1 MGEAWD
7 KWTSNFARRAGLTAD
22 SPQAL
27 ALRGVGAVAEGQMP
41 ALAAPVLQTPIPPV
55 APPSLGTFTPPG
67 GHSLLQAGVR
77 MGLQT
82 GALGA
87 AFPKAVDAVAPAQ
100 APVAAEAPPPVS
112 PEGATFASEPAAP
125 PMGGGGGMGVQV
137 IPEHRRTQGW
147 QVNEA
152 IPASD
157 KEIIARDAAI
167 QSHQNVLENEADA
180 GRYDAMRKEAFA
192 RGQAGAQA
200 FFEEQRALHAEQR
213 QQKRDALLKEMEDER
228 AKAVENADTLLG
240 KGVSKFMG
248 VLGAALGAWSG
259 SIRGTGQNAGL
270 QAMQAY
276 AAEEAASQRAKA
288 DKENNYYARMRTIF
302 NDDEAAEA
310 ATQASI
316 LRLAQARGNAIAAT
330 NKSELARANWDRSN
344 QAISTEIANLDQDI
358 TRRAHDVVHRTDT
371 NVPTQ
376 YIGIGGGLGAKDDDV
391 KAYGKALTD
400 AGIPEAE
407 QELAEVQARL
417 NVHAKDGKPLEGVAG
432 QTAASGFIEANKPDS
447 MLSPQGLANRQMV
460 GRTVAAYSKAMTGA
474 GMSDKE
480 REIYVG
486 IIRGAKTVSE
496 LQRSIAAVQNAI
508 GARKRVIQATYN
520 PKAVAEL
527 ERRLGPGGIP
537 RFADKPIVPTI
548 KPAGEKP

>member
-27 ALRGVGAVAEGQMP
+27 ALRGVGAVAEGQAPALP
-41 ALAAPVLQTPIPPV
+41 ALAPPVLAAPLPPPAV
-55 APPSLGTFTPPG
+55 PPPS
-67 GHSLLQAGVR
+67 GHSVAQAAGRLWLNTVPGVSGSPLVDR
-77 MGLQT
+77 V
-82 GALGA
+82 
-87 AFPKAVDAVAPAQ
+87 FPPQ

-112 PEGATFASEPAAP
+112 PEGATFASEPASP
-125 PMGGGGGMGVQV
+125 PMGAGGGPMRVQV

-213 QQKRDALLKEMEDER
+213 QQKRDALIKEMEDER
-228 AKAVENADTLLG
+228 TKAVENADTLLG

-302 NDDEAAEA
+302 NDDDAAEA

-330 NKSELARANWDRSN
+330 NKSELARANWDRGN
-344 QAISTEIANLDQDI
+344 QILSTEIANLDQDI
-358 TRRAHDVVHRTDT
+358 TRRAHDVVHRTDV

-376 YIGIGGGLGAKDDDV
+376 YIGMGGGLGAKNADV
-391 KAYGKALTD
+391 EKVGEAMLKAGVPQD
-400 AGIPEAE
+400 E
-407 QELAEVQARL
+407 QELAEVQARV
-417 NVHAKDGKPLEGVAG
+417 NSFDKNKPIEGVAG
-432 QTAASGFIEANKPDS
+432 VSPTSGFIEANKPDA
-447 MLSPQGLANRQMV
+447 MLSPEGLANRQMV

-486 IIRGAKTVSE
+486 IIRGARTTAE
-496 LQRSIAAVQNAI
+496 LQRSLQTVQNAVA
-508 GARKRVIQATYN
+508 ARRRTIEATYD
-520 PKAVAEL
+520 PKAVAEYR
-527 ERRLGPGGIP
+527 RRLGPGGHA
-537 RFADKPIVPTI
+537 RFSDKPIVPTI